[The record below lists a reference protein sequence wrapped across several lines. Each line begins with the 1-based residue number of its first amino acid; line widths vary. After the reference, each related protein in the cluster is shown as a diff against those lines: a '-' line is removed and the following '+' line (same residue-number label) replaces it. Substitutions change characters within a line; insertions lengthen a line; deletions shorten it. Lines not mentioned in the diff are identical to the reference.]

1 MISLFQ
7 HIRDIPYSL
16 AVPMTDPK
24 TSPEQILALGKG

>member
-1 MISLFQ
+1 MISVFQ

-24 TSPEQILALGKG
+24 TAPEQILGLG